1 MAIINEEK
9 KYCEL
14 KESIRMMNCQRSCTK
29 RTNLTAEG
37 QKKKGV
43 DEIIK
48 RNEIV
53 NNIFKSQ
60 I

>member
-37 QKKKGV
+37 KKKIGV